1 MWGLFKDSLVWM
13 IETILIICALTF
25 YTPYYDCSEEW
36 YIAFAPNDMMVQSK
50 NKNWYTG
57 LTDIE
62 NKTVYIGNLKTDKCG
77 NSLLGHELNH
87 LKYDDASHKWY
98 RNYGA
103 CQLKEFS
110 NMEMLH

>member
-1 MWGLFKDSLVWM
+1 M
-13 IETILIICALTF
+13 IEILIICSLVF

-36 YIAFAPNDMMVQSK
+36 TIEFHPDDIMVQSK

-57 LTDIE
+57 IADVE
-62 NKTVYIGNLKTDKCG
+62 NKVVYIGKTKTTKCG

-87 LKYDDASHKWY
+87 LKYNDASHKWY

-103 CQLKEFS
+103 CMLKEF
-110 NMEMLH
+110 NNVDWGH